1 MLLNLAVSILMFY
14 ACVPT
19 PGGGGGTPNNP
30 DIVDF
35 IPTPD
40 TAFFNESIYIGT
52 DSLRVDVDQDGD
64 IDIYIYSANLQHYP
78 VSPLINKIELWVPV
92 FKNTFQ
98 GCLSSKVISSDSVT
112 ADSYFSRYKVFANT
126 TYDSIGVDDAGHESN
141 NAVLSSPPYTSEDFN
156 TYNHHWFQA
165 TISNVGG
172 ASGNALQDEHNYL
185 LRCQFS
191 GRGFDQYPNTLTS
204 GWLPFRFIKDGETDY
219 RYGYVELNYNI
230 NDDSTLPH
238 FVTVKSIAYGLPSM
252 KIRIG
257 AK

>member
-1 MLLNLAVSILMFY
+1 M
-14 ACVPT
+14 
-19 PGGGGGTPNNP
+19 
-30 DIVDF
+30 DF
-35 IPTPD
+35 IPAPD
-40 TAFFNESIYIGT
+40 TAFLNESIYIGT
-52 DSLRVDVDQDGD
+52 DSLRVDVYQDGD

-78 VSPLINKIELWVPV
+78 VSPLIDKIELWVPV

-98 GCLSSKVISSDSVT
+98 VCLMSQIYSSDGVT
-112 ADSYFSRYKVFANT
+112 ADNYFSRYRMAGNST
-126 TYDSIGVDDAGHESN
+126 SDSVGVDDAGHESG
-141 NAVLSSPPYTSEDFN
+141 NAVLSSPLFTSDNIN
-156 TYNHHWFQA
+156 TFQNHWFQA
-165 TISNVGG
+165 THNNIAG
-172 ASGNALQDEHNYL
+172 ATGNALQDEYNYL
-185 LRCQFS
+185 IRCQLR
-191 GRGFDQYPNTLTS
+191 GRSFDQYPNTLTS